1 LELKKQ
7 KKWDIFCKI
16 VDNFGDIGV
25 CWRLAKQLKNEHDLE
40 IRFFVDKI
48 SIAKQIL
55 TGLDIKAA
63 VQIYEGITII
73 NWQDNTIF
81 DDDVDVV
88 LETFACGLPLV
99 YLTNLH
105 AATIW
110 VNVEY
115 LSAEAW
121 VPDFHAL
128 DGRHHESNRKRYVYF
143 PGFNEMT
150 GGLLRERDLIA
161 RRDTFQQSRALQ
173 YAFWQSLGINSMS
186 DGLNVSLF
194 SYANAPIDYLFSA
207 LINGEQRVNLFMPFN
222 DCLPKRLLGKEKVA
236 IGDCLIKG
244 NLTLH
249 ILPFLTQ
256 ENYDQLLWA
265 CNINFVR
272 GEDSWVR
279 AIWAGKPFVWQPYWQ
294 TEQTHMV
301 KLNAF
306 LKTYYASCPMS
317 ETITA
322 LHQSWADGE
331 FSSNL
336 WALYVEHLAE
346 INAFSQKQ
354 SRALMQQD
362 TLTNKLVAFCANLP
376 K

>member
-1 LELKKQ
+1 LELKKH
-7 KKWDIFCKI
+7 KKLDIFCKI

-25 CWRLAKQLKNEHDLE
+25 CWRLAKQLEKEHDLE
-40 IRFFVDKI
+40 IRFFVDKP

-55 TGLDIKAA
+55 IGLDVKAT
-63 VQIYEGITII
+63 VQRYEGITVI

-81 DDDVDVV
+81 DNNVDVV
-88 LETFACGLPLV
+88 LETFACGLPLA
-99 YLTNLH
+99 YLLNLR
-105 AATIW
+105 ATTIW

-121 VPDFHAL
+121 VTDFHAR
-128 DGRHHESNRKRYVYF
+128 DGRHRESNRKRYVYF
-143 PGFNEMT
+143 PGFHEKT
-150 GGLLRERDLIA
+150 GGLLREHDLIA
-161 RRDTFQQSRALQ
+161 RRDTFQQSRSLQ
-173 YAFWQSLGINSMS
+173 HAFWQSLGIDNNSEEV
-186 DGLNVSLF
+186 NVSLF
-194 SYANAPIDYLFSA
+194 SYANAPINQLLQS
-207 LINGEQRVNLFMPFN
+207 LIDGEQRVNLFMPLN
-222 DCLPKRLLGKEKVA
+222 DCLPKPLLGKEKVS

-256 ENYDQLLWA
+256 DDYDQLLWA
-265 CNINFVR
+265 CDINFVR

-279 AIWAGKPFVWQPYWQ
+279 AIWAGKPFIWQPYWQ

-306 LKTYYASCPMS
+306 LDTYYAGYPMR
-317 ETITA
+317 ETIMA
-322 LHQSWADGE
+322 LNQSWALGE
-331 FSSNL
+331 FSSNV
-336 WALYVEHLAE
+336 WALYLAHLAD
-346 INAFSQKQ
+346 ISALSQQQ
-354 SRALMQQD
+354 SQALLLQD